1 MNEEITGAEP
11 LLLRAEEA
19 AKLLS
24 LSRSTVFQMIATG
37 ELPCV
42 RVGRAVRVS
51 RSGLERWVRDRS
63 GEPAPFQE
71 PKNLTRRT

>member
-1 MNEEITGAEP
+1 MTEPRTHEAP

-24 LSRSTVFQMIATG
+24 LGRTTVFQMMASG

-42 RVGRAVRVS
+42 RFGRAVRVPRAS
-51 RSGLERWVRDRS
+51 VERWVRERS
-63 GEPAPFQE
+63 GEASAAG
-71 PKNLTRRT
+71 TGDADAAA